1 MASSGYTVITFVA
14 NEQPTTAKWNLIGS
28 NDASFNNGNG
38 FEDDIIINRHIAD
51 LAVKGENIDFA
62 DIVKYFSNI
71 QGQITYANVAN
82 FSNYYDMTGASY
94 SITPTRN
101 VMFIAYIQA
110 RYGNGSGNRGLR
122 ITQNGTVISREI
134 SQNLN
139 ASGHTLSGL
148 TLGTIA
154 SGVATTLKAQMASAA
169 ANEIIYSA
177 EFSVLVLPR

>member
-51 LAVKGENIDFA
+51 LAVEGDNIDFT
-62 DIVKYFSNI
+62 DIVKHFTDI
-71 QGQITYANVAN
+71 RGQITYANVAN
-82 FSNYYDMTGASY
+82 FNNYYDMTGASY
-94 SITPTRN
+94 SITPSRN
-101 VMFIAYIQA
+101 VMFIAFIQA
-110 RYGNGSGNRGLR
+110 RYGNGTDNRGLR

-139 ASGHTLSGL
+139 GNGATLVGI
-148 TLGTIA
+148 TMGTIA
-154 SGVATTLKAQMASAA
+154 SGVATTLKAQMASSA